1 MSPQVTTIGRLSSLR
16 LTLRNYSSSHHY
28 YDDVI
33 ATGAA
38 LAASAVA
45 VSSVALFMQSSSTS
59 NETASIDDAVTTRRR
74 RSLPINFSYASSN
87 NNYDDESPS
96 CTSAATKYYASNLL
110 TSSQFTSCEQS
121 TSNYNANNHPS
132 SAEEA
137 PLYKS
142 NEKMVIECDYVVV
155 GGHGKAGKSA
165 INTIRKLDPTANI
178 VTIDPNHYND
188 NNINR
193 TRKIMG
199 GSKINHLKT
208 HASFIDHGNKVV
220 QLHNTDAVIHF
231 RKSVLLATGS
241 RGSPPPNECI
251 HQNARNRI
259 LELRST
265 SLPST
270 TTSLQQ
276 NNQMNQEVSL
286 PVLDPPTVR
295 SLSMMAASEGATV
308 AIMGSGFEALELA
321 ASLSR
326 MQQQQQRKQTNRG
339 VNNGSNGDNNN
350 DNKKVILIFGNAGP
364 MTTHLP
370 RYLSAAVTKRLRQ
383 CGIEVEERSM
393 TRYISMES
401 SSTTKA
407 VVPQLE
413 LYTVKSYDNLDSRR
427 ITADLLVLA
436 PNVDGATGTSVI
448 PAIHKSY
455 HYQQYLPWSSLISPP
470 VLTSFLDDG
479 KVVTNSEYQA
489 ASNIYAAGSVTRS
502 PNAQNGRA
510 GVAGGTSA
518 CSTRVGEIAAR
529 NMIQNE
535 LNKTGERIVDSGTN
549 DGGAASIPVWRS
561 DEVPYLHNSDER
573 NEPIVKQTSAADEK
587 LSSLALYSMGVHALC
602 VGKCDSETQA
612 THGFWWT
619 NTNQQQSNNDDS
631 NNSGGT
637 RRMNTVGPNAFMR
650 RITRKAT
657 SKVNSSK
664 ATGSGSLPVYGS
676 GVVFYLDKTGSIS
689 GVMLWGLP
697 FSQYPQDVRSGLNHL
712 LVYRMK
718 EVIGSNGHVAIR
730 DHSRKIAEDQ
740 AGLNV
745 DLSLLSFLHLVEESK
760 LLASMALS
768 GSRPENNV
776 KIDVNGKPL
785 HRYTP
790 IKSSELSSLGKL
802 KRREMG
808 HVAEEDDLFYPTTTL
823 STTTMVDSEETT
835 RPPSLKRIYPMHG
848 GATTI
853 NVEKELELRQLL
865 VDRGRPS
872 KEEPLWIRQ
881 GEEHRFVNKR
891 EAMADNFYRNI
902 QKGRFSDG
910 TDAVKQAP
918 VPQVYLDAKE
928 QVKSWTG
935 GSSSQN
941 SEDVPEGEDDS
952 RR

>member
-1 MSPQVTTIGRLSSLR
+1 
-16 LTLRNYSSSHHY
+16 
-28 YDDVI
+28 
-33 ATGAA
+33 
-38 LAASAVA
+38 
-45 VSSVALFMQSSSTS
+45 
-59 NETASIDDAVTTRRR
+59 
-74 RSLPINFSYASSN
+74 
-87 NNYDDESPS
+87 
-96 CTSAATKYYASNLL
+96 
-110 TSSQFTSCEQS
+110 
-121 TSNYNANNHPS
+121 
-132 SAEEA
+132 
-137 PLYKS
+137 
-142 NEKMVIECDYVVV
+142 
-155 GGHGKAGKSA
+155 
-165 INTIRKLDPTANI
+165 
-178 VTIDPNHYND
+178 
-188 NNINR
+188 
-193 TRKIMG
+193 MG
-199 GSKINHLKT
+199 GNINHLKT

-276 NNQMNQEVSL
+276 NNQMKQEVSL

-295 SLSMMAASEGATV
+295 SLSLLAASEGATV

-350 DNKKVILIFGNAGP
+350 DNKKVILLFGNAGP
-364 MTTHLP
+364 MTTRLP

-407 VVPQLE
+407 IVPQLE

-455 HYQQYLPWSSLISPP
+455 HQQQYLPWSSLISPP

-510 GVAGGTSA
+510 DVAGGSSA

-535 LNKTGERIVDSGTN
+535 LNKTGERIIDSGTN
-549 DGGAASIPVWRS
+549 DGGDASIPVWRS

-573 NEPIVKQTSAADEK
+573 NEPTVKQTSAANEK
-587 LSSLALYSMGVHALC
+587 ISSLALYSMGVHALC

-697 FSQYPQDVRSGLNHL
+697 FSQYPQDVKSGLNHL
-712 LVYRMK
+712 LVNRMK
-718 EVIGSNGHVAIR
+718 AMIGSNGHVAIR
-730 DHSRKIAEDQ
+730 DHSRKIAEEQ

-768 GSRPENNV
+768 GSRPESNA

-808 HVAEEDDLFYPTTTL
+808 HVAGEDDLFYPTTTL
-823 STTTMVDSEETT
+823 STTTMVVSKETT

-941 SEDVPEGEDDS
+941 VSEDVPEGEDDS